1 MTLGILQNIAKWFL
15 EWERLFEDIS
25 RLYKMP
31 TVIKRGIS
39 FKIQIF
45 KNKYFIVCIYLKKI
59 VKIIADS
66 LLDCSKTS
74 SLEGIANTLNLL
86 GFKCFYSC
94 LSRLAFNLWW
104 NGSYIGLNGL
114 FIST

>member
-1 MTLGILQNIAKWFL
+1 
-15 EWERLFEDIS
+15 
-25 RLYKMP
+25 MP

-39 FKIQIF
+39 FKIKVFI
-45 KNKYFIVCIYLKKI
+45 NKYFIVCIYLKKI

-74 SLEGIANTLNLL
+74 SLEGIANTLNLW

-94 LSRLAFNLWW
+94 LSRLAFNL
-104 NGSYIGLNGL
+104 
-114 FIST
+114 